1 MGTWLAEHA
10 LATVISI
17 LGGFLATFL
26 ARKAGAIMDA
36 IEAKT
41 SIDID
46 DKVEERIQQIVR
58 KVVMAITQT
67 YVKGL
72 KKNGEFD
79 DEAKKEALSR
89 AIEDSSKIIFGE
101 LGVDVPTEALAVAV
115 EAEIGEIKEVQ
126 RVIGGANGPKKLVK
140 KKARK
145 KRS

>member
-72 KKNGEFD
+72 KKSGEFD
-79 DEAKKEALSR
+79 DEAKKEALSK
-89 AIEDSSKIIFGE
+89 AVEESGNMIWGE
-101 LGVDVPTEALAVAV
+101 LGVSVSSDTITLAI
-115 EAEIGEIKEVQ
+115 ESEI
-126 RVIGGANGPKKLVK
+126 
-140 KKARK
+140 
-145 KRS
+145 